1 MIALLQRVSQASISI
16 ESKDVTKIQNGLA
29 IYIGVQKEDTEIVA
43 DLLVKKMTQYRVFP
57 DKQNKINL
65 SVLDVKGEIL
75 LIPQVTLA
83 IDTSKGLRPSFSDAA
98 KPEHGNTLF
107 DYVVKNTKKLGIKV
121 ESGIFGADMRIMLVN
136 VGPITFW
143 LECS

>member
-1 MIALLQRVSQASISI
+1 MIALLQRVSQASIST
-16 ESKDVTKIQNGLA
+16 ENKDVTKIDNGLA
-29 IYIGVQKEDTEIVA
+29 IYIGIQKEDTEIIA
-43 DLLVKKMTQYRVFP
+43 DLLVKKMTHYRVFP
-57 DKQNKINL
+57 DNQNRINL
-65 SVLDVKGEIL
+65 SVLDIKGEIL

-98 KPEHGNTLF
+98 EPGLGNALF
-107 DYVVKNTKKLGIKV
+107 NYVVKNTKKLGIKV

-136 VGPITFW
+136 EGPVTFW

>member
-65 SVLDVKGEIL
+65 SVLDVKGH
-75 LIPQVTLA
+75 A
-83 IDTSKGLRPSFSDAA
+83 CYR
-98 KPEHGNTLF
+98 H
-107 DYVVKNTKKLGIKV
+107 IK
-121 ESGIFGADMRIMLVN
+121 RIT
-136 VGPITFW
+136 P
-143 LECS
+143 

>member
-1 MIALLQRVSQASISI
+1 MLR
-16 ESKDVTKIQNGLA
+16 
-29 IYIGVQKEDTEIVA
+29 
-43 DLLVKKMTQYRVFP
+43 
-57 DKQNKINL
+57 
-65 SVLDVKGEIL
+65 
-75 LIPQVTLA
+75 VTLA

-136 VGPITFW
+136 EGPITFW

>member
-1 MIALLQRVSQASISI
+1 MIALLQRVSQASIST
-16 ESKDVTKIQNGLA
+16 ENKDVTKIDNGLA
-29 IYIGVQKEDTEIVA
+29 IYIGIQKEDTEIIA
-43 DLLVKKMTQYRVFP
+43 DLLVKKMARYRVFP
-57 DKQNKINL
+57 DNQNKINL
-65 SVLDVKGEIL
+65 SVLDIKGEIL

-98 KPEHGNTLF
+98 KPELGNALF

-121 ESGIFGADMRIMLVN
+121 ESGIFGADMQIMLVN
-136 VGPITFW
+136 EGPITFW

>member
-43 DLLVKKMTQYRVFP
+43 DLLVKKMAQYRVFP

-65 SVLDVKGEIL
+65 SVLDIKGEIL

-136 VGPITFW
+136 EGPITFW

>member
-136 VGPITFW
+136 EGPITFW

>member
-43 DLLVKKMTQYRVFP
+43 DLLVKKMAQYRVFP

-136 VGPITFW
+136 EGPITFW